1 MLLNYVNYKC
11 LLARTYVNT
20 SLLFAFY
27 TANVVRWLNKLCKT
41 KEQKSKENI
50 QWEKQY
56 TDINYLTD
64 NLLMKKKR

>member
-11 LLARTYVNT
+11 LLACTYVNT

-27 TANVVRWLNKLCKT
+27 MANVVRWLNKLCKT

-50 QWEKQY
+50 HLEKQY
-56 TDINYLTD
+56 TDINYLIE